1 MLFEYEI
8 NEFLVWFRDGFL
20 EENQFPIIGSS
31 PRTSKVTKPNA
42 NVPWVQNLQYR
53 TREAC
58 HMLFKYGVDE
68 FSVLNLGR
76 FCGIIEGKVTSQ
88 CPISQVHRS
97 HLPHRPHLSQSQNLQ
112 YLSFGAC
119 HMVYMLFAFPAIPPT
134 ARMGTNSSELWG
146 EELRNANRKGGSGG
160 KTNVEFAIF

>member
-1 MLFEYEI
+1 MRNYECLEIRLSSLLFRRHVTWLLSTELMS
-8 NEFLVWFRDGFL
+8 FRAWFRGGFV

-31 PRTSKVTKPNA
+31 PRTSRVTKPNA

-119 HMVYMLFAFPAIPPT
+119 HMVF
-134 ARMGTNSSELWG
+134 
-146 EELRNANRKGGSGG
+146 
-160 KTNVEFAIF
+160 